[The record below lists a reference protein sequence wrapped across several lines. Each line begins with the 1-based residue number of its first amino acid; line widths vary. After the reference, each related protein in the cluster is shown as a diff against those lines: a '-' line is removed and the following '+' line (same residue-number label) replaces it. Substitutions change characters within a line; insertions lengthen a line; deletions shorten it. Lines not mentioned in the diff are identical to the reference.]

1 MVTTP
6 SEGRAGHIVGSVD
19 EQRAQQPAKPL
30 PRRTRIEWNGLC
42 GCREVRVRL
51 AKKRAED
58 TDAERDPGARSE
70 RLIGEVCEP
79 FS

>member
-6 SEGRAGHIVGSVD
+6 PEGRAGHLVGSVE
-19 EQRAQQPAKPL
+19 EQRANQPAKPL
-30 PRRTRIEWNGLC
+30 PRRTRVEWNGLS
-42 GCREVRVRL
+42 GVREVRVRP
-51 AKKRAED
+51 AKKRTED
-58 TDAERDPGARSE
+58 TGAERDPGARSE